1 MVKFNT
7 ISDQCKLAQTY
18 NLVPG
23 GGEGEP
29 VLVWA
34 ATFPTILENKFLYC
48 AISLA
53 TFSPPSQRMFRN
65 QRKKLEETVE
75 LERMRTVIRMS
86 AFSLPKAAL
95 LLVSTKNRELW
106 EGPHGKSAIHGSTS
120 QLSLCAC
127 LKSSLTNLVGWEY
140 ETKSLRILKN
150 RNETKVAI
158 LGADQKER
166 SPWGRWLL
174 LANFSG
180 TRSCVHAVF

>member
-75 LERMRTVIRMS
+75 ETVELERMRTVIRMS

-106 EGPHGKSAIHGSTS
+106 EGPTPLQHQSRALEPRVLRLLGQRWVAGENSGDTKKYDFFDWLSVKQSLGGSRS
-120 QLSLCAC
+120 YR
-127 LKSSLTNLVGWEY
+127 KSSKKIVIFY
-140 ETKSLRILKN
+140 
-150 RNETKVAI
+150 
-158 LGADQKER
+158 
-166 SPWGRWLL
+166 WL
-174 LANFSG
+174 
-180 TRSCVHAVF
+180 

>member
-106 EGPHGKSAIHGSTS
+106 EGPTPLQHQSRAQSSPPPRSAATHRWPRSRRTLGSRLLQHQRHQKSGIHGLPVTQVWRIDWQIWLTESTKRI
-120 QLSLCAC
+120 LCAC
-127 LKSSLTNLVGWEY
+127 
-140 ETKSLRILKN
+140 
-150 RNETKVAI
+150 
-158 LGADQKER
+158 
-166 SPWGRWLL
+166 
-174 LANFSG
+174 
-180 TRSCVHAVF
+180 